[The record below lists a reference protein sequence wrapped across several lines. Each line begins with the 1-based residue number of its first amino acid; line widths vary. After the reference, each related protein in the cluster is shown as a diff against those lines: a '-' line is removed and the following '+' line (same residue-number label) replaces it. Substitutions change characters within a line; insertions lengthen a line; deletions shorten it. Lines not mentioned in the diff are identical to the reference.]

1 MSCPK
6 HYARDTYAYF
16 QSDGN
21 ETNPQGD
28 PFIPVNHYFHYISD
42 VNRSRIFR
50 RQFTFNIFSWRA
62 IWRACDIAYET
73 ICIRIVCVDIA
84 YVDNYGIILLA
95 LHL

>member
-28 PFIPVNHYFHYISD
+28 AFIPVNNYFYYISD

-50 RQFTFNIFSWRA
+50 
-62 IWRACDIAYET
+62 
-73 ICIRIVCVDIA
+73 
-84 YVDNYGIILLA
+84 
-95 LHL
+95 